1 MLTKTGFGICRL
13 YGLQCVLCLLVA
25 VSVKAVKLKFRYEEC
40 LSYNFQLYEPFY
52 GSFVALP
59 DLYGVYA
66 KYDLVITSPSNSKV
80 YEILGQNDGK
90 FHLIPYEAGR
100 YKFCLRLNH
109 DKTHSR
115 YVLSRDVVWD
125 LHVGHA
131 DTTDGMKEQDTQNLW
146 HYVHTVDAQLQQLKA
161 TQQYLYWRERRH
173 RKTVESTNKKVL
185 MLALVRSGALVLVSL
200 FQVFMIRRMFSK

>member
-1 MLTKTGFGICRL
+1 MRQLLLFCVVL
-13 YGLQCVLCLLVA
+13 VGLIPAL
-25 VSVKAVKLKFRYEEC
+25 AVKLKFRYEEC
-40 LSYNFQLYEPFY
+40 LSYEFQLYEPFY

-66 KYDLVITSPSNSKV
+66 KYDLVVYSPGNAKV
-80 YEILGQNDGK
+80 YEILGQNEGK
-90 FHLIPYEAGR
+90 FHLIPYESGR

-131 DTTDGMKEQDTQNLW
+131 DTHDGVKEQDTHNLW

-173 RKTVESTNKKVL
+173 RKTVENTNKKVL
-185 MLALVRSGALVLVSL
+185 WFALMRSGALVFVSL
-200 FQVFMIRRMFSK
+200 AQVFFIRRMFSK